1 MQFLANFYLFKET
14 FPDKQSKIKLLDKDL
29 SILSDEELVV
39 EFQQNNTLKAFE
51 ILVQRYKNPLT
62 NFVYRF
68 LGDYEACTDVVQEA
82 MIRFY
87 RNKDSYKSIA
97 KFSTWIY
104 TIAGNLA
111 RTEYRRRR
119 RRDFFSINSYGEEH
133 ENFEIPDES
142 FRPDIITDSGIKDK
156 IIQNALLKISPAYR
170 QAVIL
175 RDIQELS
182 YEEIAEIMGIEVG
195 TVKSKINRGRNQL
208 QKLLKHIYK
217 E

>member
-1 MQFLANFYLFKET
+1 M
-14 FPDKQSKIKLLDKDL
+14 LDKNL
-29 SILSDEELVV
+29 VELSDEELIAQ
-39 EFQQNNTLKAFE
+39 FQLNNTINAFE

-68 LGDYEACTDVVQEA
+68 LGDYEACSDVVQET
-82 MIRFY
+82 MIKFY

-111 RTEYRRRR
+111 RTEYQRRRR
-119 RRDFFSINSYGEEH
+119 RQIFSINSYGEEN
-133 ENFEIPDES
+133 ENYEIPDES
-142 FRPDIITDSGIKDK
+142 YRPDIMTDSVIKDK
-156 IIQNALLKISPAYR
+156 IIQKSLLKVSRVYR
-170 QAVIL
+170 EAVIL

-182 YEEIAEIMGIEVG
+182 YEEIAEIMGLTVG
-195 TVKSKINRGRNQL
+195 TVKSRINRGRAQL
-208 QKLLKHIYK
+208 QKLLKNIYN

>member
-1 MQFLANFYLFKET
+1 M
-14 FPDKQSKIKLLDKDL
+14 LDKNL
-29 SILSDEELVV
+29 EELSDEELIA
-39 EFQQNNTLKAFE
+39 EFQLNNTINAFE

-68 LGDYEACTDVVQEA
+68 LGDYEACSDVVQET
-82 MIRFY
+82 MIKFY

-111 RTEYRRRR
+111 RTEYQIRRRR
-119 RRDFFSINSYGEEH
+119 QIFSINSYGEEN
-133 ENFEIPDES
+133 ENYEIPDES
-142 FRPDIITDSGIKDK
+142 YRPDIMTDSVIKEK
-156 IIQNALLKISPAYR
+156 IIQKALLKVSRAYR
-170 QAVIL
+170 EAVIL

-182 YEEIAEIMGIEVG
+182 YEEIAEIMGLTVG
-195 TVKSKINRGRNQL
+195 TVKSRINRGRAQL
-208 QKLLKHIYK
+208 QKLLKNIYN